1 MHHSVF
7 LSAFWSLILALHV
20 ISIVFF
26 IGGGACVILVLYP
39 SLSLLSVKDRQSVY
53 IQTFKRFFR
62 AFSHSL
68 LTMLVSG
75 CLLIVHEGG
84 FAHTSWSTTL
94 MEVIGILV
102 TLWFI
107 QLYRGPYRKVQR
119 ALRPD
124 AALFDKIKNQI
135 ALMVV
140 LSVVAIVAAC
150 WGYS

>member
-1 MHHSVF
+1 
-7 LSAFWSLILALHV
+7 
-20 ISIVFF
+20 
-26 IGGGACVILVLYP
+26 
-39 SLSLLSVKDRQSVY
+39 
-53 IQTFKRFFR
+53 